1 MCHPASNSES
11 VSTARVGRQRAAR
24 ESMSG
29 FCGGGDDGIDSSGG
43 SSTGLIWSV
52 IRTFV
57 EVGWD
62 G

>member
-1 MCHPASNSES
+1 MCHPASNWES

-29 FCGGGDDGIDSSGG
+29 FCGGGDEGIDSSGG

-52 IRTFV
+52 LRTL
-57 EVGWD
+57 EEARWEG
-62 G
+62 